1 MQTTLRLD
9 DQLFRQAK
17 VEAAREGIT
26 LTQFI
31 QEGLR
36 MRLQRKAAQVTSKPA
51 FRTYKA
57 GKAFSLSD
65 SKLKKTA
72 LAEQEAHD
80 IRKLSQGEN

>member
-36 MRLQRKAAQVTSKPA
+36 MRLQRKATQVSSKSA

-57 GKAFSLSD
+57 GKAFTLND
-65 SKLKKTA
+65 SELKQAA